1 MMASAKRSDRPTQD
15 KLRGRKGRRISLQ
28 IDLDVYDSV
37 KEAAGKSGWRFSDQ
51 VRYELAKPRGLWRY
65 VKPWAPGQDTPGKT

>member
-1 MMASAKRSDRPTQD
+1 MMASAKHSDRPTQD

-37 KEAAGKSGWRFSDQ
+37 KENGVAQS
-51 VRYELAKPRGLWRY
+51 
-65 VKPWAPGQDTPGKT
+65 